1 MKAGLAFPTSFD
13 VILPI
18 AIFLVGVLIVYSSS
32 RALKLRPK
40 PITIADTRSEATAT
54 FLVVVALFAARFALD
69 TLGYLVVLPSF
80 PLYRLQPYPLFA
92 AVDVF
97 WYALVSAIYL
107 LPMILAMKRSG
118 QSLASIGITGMDKG
132 RNLALGFVLS
142 AIYVGGMGLLAPSLG
157 RTFAGFSVS
166 LVYAFILHAIV
177 GFSQEV
183 VWRGYVQTRLIA
195 YGGTVKGLVATTL
208 IFGLWHFPMRYFQRF
223 GVVLEAFADILVG
236 LPIKLLV
243 GYIMLRSQNVI
254 PPSIFHLFYNWTT
267 TSLWQIRTS

>member
-1 MKAGLAFPTSFD
+1 MAFPTLFD
-13 VILPI
+13 VIFPI
-18 AIFLVGVLIVYSSS
+18 AIFVVGAPIVYLLS

-40 PITIADTRSEATAT
+40 PITIADPRSEATAT

-80 PLYRLQPYPLFA
+80 PLYRLPPYPPFA

-97 WYALVSAIYL
+97 WYAVVSAIYL
-107 LPMILAMKRSG
+107 LPIILAMKRTG
-118 QSLASIGITGMDKG
+118 QSLGSIGITGVDKG
-132 RNLALGFVLS
+132 RNLALGFLLS
-142 AIYVGGMGLLAPSLG
+142 GIYVGGLCLLAPSLG

-195 YGGTVKGLVATTL
+195 YGGTVKGLGAATL
-208 IFGLWHFPMRYFQRF
+208 ICGLWYFPMRYFQYS
-223 GVVLEAFADILVG
+223 GVALEAFADILVG
-236 LPIKLLV
+236 LPIWLLV
-243 GYIMLRSQNVI
+243 GYIALRSQNVI
-254 PPSIFHLFYNWTT
+254 SPSIFHLFYNWTT
-267 TSLWQIRTS
+267 TSLWQIPIS